1 MKQYAV
7 IEITNTVARL
17 VVGNVLDENPVIV
30 YSTERPIE
38 GLVTRGEIADFNGL
52 VDVLANMRKISDEAL
67 RLRLTI
73 SEASV
78 IVPPLGLEIFQTD
91 KTTNVVSPTSIIE
104 AIDIQ
109 NVLSLVQKE
118 RVTSGSEIVDII
130 PDFFVLEQ
138 TGTFVEPPIGQKS
151 NTLSLRA
158 KVHSMPSRVIDD
170 YKRVVESA
178 GIHVRRLMVS
188 SYATLEYLKSTKIT
202 PNNYLIM
209 DMGAGSTT
217 LSLVGG
223 NCLFNS
229 NVILL
234 GGNDLS
240 LQIADEFDI
249 DPLKATELMELYGI
263 SDREMSFDPIISSG
277 ISDRTVTDLNR
288 VIEEFF
294 REFYFKQLDVGLAT
308 LLTGYSQRVAKLPII
323 VTGGFSKL
331 KGVQKLLQEK
341 FKENESVTFVS
352 PHAVGARN
360 PKYCAS
366 LGALVVSTHY
376 KGTLSDQR
384 ARVSPVERVGDKSE
398 E

>member
-17 VVGNVLDENPVIV
+17 VVGNVLDNNPVIV

-188 SYATLEYLKSTKIT
+188 SYATMEYLKSAKLS

-263 SDREMSFDPIISSG
+263 SDRELSFDPIISSG
-277 ISDRTVTDLNR
+277 ISDKSVSDLNR

-308 LLTGYSQRVAKLPII
+308 LLTGYSKRVAQLPII

-341 FKENESVTFVS
+341 FKENESVTFIS
-352 PHAVGARN
+352 PHVVGARN

-384 ARVSPVERVGDKSE
+384 ARVSPVERVGEKSE

>member
-17 VVGNVLDENPVIV
+17 VVGNVLDNNPVIV

-78 IVPPLGLEIFQTD
+78 VVPPLGLEIFQTD

-188 SYATLEYLKSTKIT
+188 SYATMEYLKSAKLS

-223 NCLFNS
+223 NSLFNS

-263 SDREMSFDPIISSG
+263 SDRELSFDPIISSG
-277 ISDRTVTDLNR
+277 ISDKSVTDLNR

-294 REFYFKQLDVGLAT
+294 SEFYFKQLDVGLAT
-308 LLTGYSQRVAKLPII
+308 LLTGYSKRVAQLPII

-341 FKENESVTFVS
+341 FKENESVTFIS
-352 PHAVGARN
+352 PHVVGARN

-384 ARVSPVERVGDKSE
+384 ARVSPVERVGEKNE

>member
-17 VVGNVLDENPVIV
+17 VVGNVLDNNPVIV

-188 SYATLEYLKSTKIT
+188 SYATMEYLKSAKLS

-223 NCLFNS
+223 NSLFNS

-263 SDREMSFDPIISSG
+263 SDRELSFDPIISSG
-277 ISDRTVTDLNR
+277 ISDKSVTDLNR

-294 REFYFKQLDVGLAT
+294 SEFYFKQLDVGLAT
-308 LLTGYSQRVAKLPII
+308 LLTGYSKRVAQLPII

-341 FKENESVTFVS
+341 FKENESVTFIS
-352 PHAVGARN
+352 PHVVGARN

-384 ARVSPVERVGDKSE
+384 ARVSPVERVGEKNE

>member
-17 VVGNVLDENPVIV
+17 VVGNVLDNNPVIV

-188 SYATLEYLKSTKIT
+188 SYATMEYLKSAKLS

-263 SDREMSFDPIISSG
+263 SDRELSFDPIISSG
-277 ISDRTVTDLNR
+277 ISDKSVTDLNK

-308 LLTGYSQRVAKLPII
+308 LLTGYSKRVAQLPII

-341 FKENESVTFVS
+341 FKENESVTFIS
-352 PHAVGARN
+352 PHVVGARN

-384 ARVSPVERVGDKSE
+384 ARVSPVERVGEKSE

>member
-263 SDREMSFDPIISSG
+263 SDREMSFDPVISSG

-308 LLTGYSQRVAKLPII
+308 LLTGYSQRVARLPII

-352 PHAVGARN
+352 PHVVGARN

>member
-263 SDREMSFDPIISSG
+263 SDREMSFDPVISSG

-288 VIEEFF
+288 VIEDFF

-352 PHAVGARN
+352 PHVVGARN